1 VAGIDIG
8 VLRQIPLF
16 QDVSDTDLK
25 FLAAL
30 ARLRTCKPRDII
42 VAQGEPAGALYVLSR
57 GQVSV
62 SASTDGRTVTIGE
75 LGPTEIIGEI
85 SLLDGGSPSATI
97 TAMTK
102 VELVEL
108 DRRSF
113 ADLLDRRPRIAVA
126 LLPIL
131 AARLR
136 RLTKWANEIAVL
148 SVPERLAKWLVGM
161 IAEQGQQ
168 VGPRRFRIVA
178 KVSQTELAKR
188 VGVTRESV
196 NKHLRRLERAEIVV
210 REAGHLVVTDLETL
224 RTVARLG

>member
-1 VAGIDIG
+1 MAGINYG

-16 QDVSDTDLK
+16 QELSDADLK
-25 FLAAL
+25 YLAAL
-30 ARLRTCKPRDII
+30 ARLRTYKARQII
-42 VAQGEPAGALYVLSR
+42 VAQGEPAGALYLLCR
-57 GQVSV
+57 GRVSV
-62 SASTDGRTVTIGE
+62 SASTDGRAVTIGE
-75 LGPTEIIGEI
+75 LGPNEIIGEI

-97 TAMTK
+97 TAMTPI
-102 VELVEL
+102 ELVEL

-113 ADLLDRRPRIAVA
+113 AELLDRRPRIAVA

-136 RLTKWANEIAVL
+136 RLTRWANEIAVL
-148 SVPERLAKWLVGM
+148 SVPERLAKCLVGM

-168 VGPRRFRIVA
+168 VGPRRFRIAA
-178 KVSQTELAKR
+178 KIFQTDLAMR

-196 NKHLRRLERAEIVV
+196 NKHLRRFERAEILV

-224 RTVARLG
+224 RAIARIG